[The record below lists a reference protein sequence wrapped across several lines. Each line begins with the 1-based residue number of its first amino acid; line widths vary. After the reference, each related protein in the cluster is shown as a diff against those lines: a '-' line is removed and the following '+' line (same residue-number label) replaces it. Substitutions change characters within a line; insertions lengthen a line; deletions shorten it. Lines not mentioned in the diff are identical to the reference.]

1 MHGSTAKCL
10 AHLPSRD
17 AAVNGEM
24 GGEGFDDII
33 MTVLAQGNDTTSLVL
48 LYVLHARSQ
57 NPERH
62 RSSVKNL
69 DAVNSASSYCKANI
83 REAKR
88 CTHPTRRPHHPF
100 KTLSNCPAAPIWA
113 MHHGEANFAHPD
125 PNFRD
130 GQLGSPLT
138 QKDASIDGQ
147 RLRLC
152 LQLDIS
158 ILFCRFPVK
167 VDMPRRKYASDES
180 TVNAVTLPVYKLR
193 PYHAVLTQ
201 RPCDCPVQ
209 FVMMASDNP
218 CFLVVNGFSNVL
230 DKI

>member
-1 MHGSTAKCL
+1 MASIEQFIDRAKHHGDPPWTCWGLTTLSHSFGWLRSRPGSLRGGSLLEGAGAQCGIPKCRATPTNRRTMSATWHESPAPARHSDRPTLRHTAHKRERLVAPMHGSTAKCL

-88 CTHPTRRPHHPF
+88 CYPPGSATSSSLQNLVQLPGGSNMGHASRR
-100 KTLSNCPAAPIWA
+100 
-113 MHHGEANFAHPD
+113 
-125 PNFRD
+125 
-130 GQLGSPLT
+130 GQL
-138 QKDASIDGQ
+138 
-147 RLRLC
+147 
-152 LQLDIS
+152 
-158 ILFCRFPVK
+158 
-167 VDMPRRKYASDES
+167 
-180 TVNAVTLPVYKLR
+180 
-193 PYHAVLTQ
+193 
-201 RPCDCPVQ
+201 CP
-209 FVMMASDNP
+209 S
-218 CFLVVNGFSNVL
+218 
-230 DKI
+230 

>member
-1 MHGSTAKCL
+1 MTPRLSSFSTCCT
-10 AHLPSRD
+10 RE
-17 AAVNGEM
+17 VRIRNVIG
-24 GGEGFDDII
+24 
-33 MTVLAQGNDTTSLVL
+33 
-48 LYVLHARSQ
+48 ARSKTWM
-57 NPERH
+57 
-62 RSSVKNL
+62 RSIPLPLTARLTFVRQS
-69 DAVNSASSYCKANI
+69 AV
-83 REAKR
+83 
-88 CTHPTRRPHHPF
+88 THPARRPHHPF